1 MSMSA
6 ISSENSPPAAE
17 HVDGVGIVQHSSEFY
32 LADST
37 YCGLEP
43 RSKHRCPRHQ
53 LIPACRVAWG
63 GASTGRRFLGCPLD
77 LPDEC
82 EWAVWVDPPPPERV
96 GLAFEEL
103 HEVIEH
109 SWIRSHHLEKRSIDL
124 AKKNRAL
131 NKELKKMKEIMCI
144 GTMLFA
150 SIFICFLAISMAVC
164 AQNAH

>member
-1 MSMSA
+1 M
-6 ISSENSPPAAE
+6 
-17 HVDGVGIVQHSSEFY
+17 
-32 LADST
+32 
-37 YCGLEP
+37 
-43 RSKHRCPRHQ
+43 
-53 LIPACRVAWG
+53 
-63 GASTGRRFLGCPLD
+63 
-77 LPDEC
+77 PDEC

-131 NKELKKMKEIMCI
+131 NKELKKMKEMMRI

-164 AQNAH
+164 AHNAH